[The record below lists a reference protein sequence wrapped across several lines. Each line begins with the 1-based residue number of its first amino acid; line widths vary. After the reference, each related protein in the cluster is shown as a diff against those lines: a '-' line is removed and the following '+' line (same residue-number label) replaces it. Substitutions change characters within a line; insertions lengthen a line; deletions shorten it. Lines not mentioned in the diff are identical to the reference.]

1 MRREYYDTHKKRFSR
16 GAVDGVSSSKEG
28 GGGGGGGEKGKK
40 KGHSHPLIPLR
51 AFRNTA
57 YEAAN
62 SLGKC

>member
-1 MRREYYDTHKKRFSR
+1 MRREYYDTEEEEEA
-16 GAVDGVSSSKEG
+16 GP
-28 GGGGGGGEKGKK
+28 GGGGEKGKK

>member
-1 MRREYYDTHKKRFSR
+1 MRRGYYDTHKKGFSR
-16 GAVDGVSSSKEG
+16 GAVDGVSSSKEEEEEEE
-28 GGGGGGGEKGKK
+28 EKREKK
-40 KGHSHPLIPLR
+40 GGHSHPLIPLR

>member
-16 GAVDGVSSSKEG
+16 GAVDGVSSSKEEEEEEE
-28 GGGGGGGEKGKK
+28 EKREKK
-40 KGHSHPLIPLR
+40 GGHSHPLIPLR

>member
-1 MRREYYDTHKKRFSR
+1 MRREYYDTHKKGFSR

-28 GGGGGGGEKGKK
+28 EEEEEEEKREKK
-40 KGHSHPLIPLR
+40 RGHSHPLIPLR